1 MMDDYNDDQNKEQSD
16 PFPSEL
22 KHYFFN
28 DKDPPNLLED
38 YHVFGFDTETLV
50 KYHNKAFTRLIIESY
65 LTDLVDKFKYP
76 ESMKM
81 FNYKKNL
88 GVCLNNAV
96 WDVDNGVIIKLTEG
110 KFISHAIRGYK
121 SLSEEEIHEIYGR
134 PPIFK
139 NLKWPETNK
148 VLEGEKG
155 NHWTMMG
162 IFDRCKLAA
171 VC

>member
-1 MMDDYNDDQNKEQSD
+1 M
-16 PFPSEL
+16 
-22 KHYFFN
+22 
-28 DKDPPNLLED
+28 
-38 YHVFGFDTETLV
+38 
-50 KYHNKAFTRLIIESY
+50 ESY
-65 LTDLVDKFKYP
+65 LTDLVEKFNYP

-96 WDVDNGVIIKLTEG
+96 WDIDNGVIVKLGEE
-110 KFISHAIRGYK
+110 KYVSHAIRGYK
-121 SLSEEEIHEIYGR
+121 SLTKTEIEGIYGR

-139 NLKWPETNK
+139 HLKWPETNK
-148 VLEGEKG
+148 ILEEESKG